1 MDYSAWNPLDWST
14 IKPHFDALHAVELK
28 RANANDWLAQWSD
41 LVAHLDEAAARVY
54 REVTENTADE
64 EAERRFLTFI
74 ETIIPEWQV
83 AEQALKER
91 LLALNGYIPS
101 AESAQILKRFR
112 TEAAIYRD
120 ENVPL
125 QSELMKLANEY
136 DKMVGGMTIEWE
148 GKEETLP
155 QANLH
160 LQDQNREIRER
171 AWHLIM
177 NRFLQERAR
186 LNELYLAMLR

>member
-186 LNELYLAMLR
+186 LNELYL